1 MTISDSDGFARP
13 AITCGDVAGT
23 THVVLCGEIDAALR
37 DQASEAMVFVVTAN
51 KPVVADVADVT
62 FIDSS
67 GLAFLVQLYR
77 LCAESG
83 LDLELRDPSQ
93 NILDLLEVLGMRD
106 EFIIGTSRATGETH
120 VGDRESLSV
129 GAATA

>member
-1 MTISDSDGFARP
+1 MTTSEPNPGY
-13 AITCGDVAGT
+13 AITSRDVAGT
-23 THVVLCGEIDAALR
+23 THVVLRGEIDAALR

-51 KPVVADVADVT
+51 NPVVADVADVT

-67 GLAFLVQLYR
+67 GLAFLVQLHR

-93 NILDLLEVLGMRD
+93 NMVDLLEVLGMGE
-106 EFIIGTSRATGETH
+106 EFTIGRTTERSI
-120 VGDRESLSV
+120 L
-129 GAATA
+129 GAGVSPA

>member
-13 AITCGDVAGT
+13 TITCGDVAGT
-23 THVVLCGEIDAALR
+23 THVVLRGEIDAALR

-67 GLAFLVQLYR
+67 GLAFLVQLHR
-77 LCAESG
+77 LCGESG

-93 NILDLLEVLGMRD
+93 NILDLLEVLGMRG
-106 EFIIGTSRATGETH
+106 EFIIGTSRDTAETH